1 MSKTRILLVSD
12 VHYTTEETRRELREK
27 YPGANGSTANGPILG
42 YSQKERM
49 DYLLECIN
57 KEHEAAPLHAILMP
71 GDLSIDDYDFR
82 HLPYN
87 FCEKFRDD
95 YMSKMPVPICAG
107 PGNHDSYSDEQWFAM
122 FGHHRQFSIVANNA
136 LFLMADTYNAPA
148 DGASGSPYT
157 HFDIEWAK
165 REMEIHKD
173 KPVFI
178 LAHYLWPKR
187 EGEAFAEFLRE
198 NPRIAAI
205 FVGHSH
211 RYEVIR
217 LGEEYGNKNIY
228 DIGGFSYYTRPT
240 DGVWDFNMFNPEW
253 RWGYQML
260 EFDENS
266 FKTWHVFPERTY
278 HAHNGEFV
286 QPLEITPAEE
296 IEFAK

>member
-12 VHYTTEETRRELREK
+12 VHYTTEETRQQLREK

-42 YSQKERM
+42 YTQKERL
-49 DYLLECIN
+49 DFLLECIN
-57 KEHEAAPLHAILMP
+57 KEHEKEPLNAILMP

-87 FCEKFRDD
+87 FCERFRDD
-95 YMSKMPVPICAG
+95 YMRKFPAPACAG
-107 PGNHDSYSDEQWFAM
+107 PGNHDSYSNEQWHAM
-122 FGHHRQFSIVANNA
+122 FGHNRQFSVVVGGV

-165 REMEIHKD
+165 AEMEIHKD

-178 LAHYLWPKR
+178 LAHYLWPNR

-211 RYEVIR
+211 RAEVIH
-217 LGEEYGNKNIY
+217 LDEQHGNKPIY

-240 DGVWDFNMFNPEW
+240 DGVWDFNMFHAEW

-260 EFDENS
+260 EYDEKGFS
-266 FKTWHVFPERTY
+266 TWHVFPERTY
-278 HAHNGEFV
+278 HAHNGEFE
-286 QPLEITPAEE
+286 LAEE
-296 IEFAK
+296 IAFSENGSFAK

>member
-12 VHYTTEETRRELREK
+12 VHYTTEETRQQLREK

-42 YSQKERM
+42 YTQKERL
-49 DYLLECIN
+49 DFLLECIN
-57 KEHEAAPLHAILMP
+57 KEHDSAPLNAILMP

-87 FCEKFRDD
+87 FCERFRDD
-95 YMSKMPVPICAG
+95 YMSKFPAPACAG
-107 PGNHDSYSDEQWFAM
+107 PGNHDSYPNEQWHAM
-122 FGHHRQFSIVANNA
+122 FGHNRQFSVVVGGV

-165 REMEIHKD
+165 AEMEIHKD

-178 LAHYLWPKR
+178 LAHYLFPGR
-187 EGEAFAEFLRE
+187 EGEAFAQFLHD

-211 RYEVIR
+211 RAEVIR

-240 DGVWDFNMFNPEW
+240 DGVWDFNMFHAEW

-260 EFDENS
+260 EYDEKGFS
-266 FKTWHVFPERTY
+266 TWHVFPARSY
-278 HAHNGEFV
+278 HAHNGEFE
-286 QPLEITPAEE
+286 LAEERTPAED
-296 IEFAK
+296 IPFSK